1 VESHTALPDPQ
12 QPTRILSEALTA
24 IKKSVA
30 NTSAEND
37 PDGGKKNQVVDLPS
51 LQRRPGFLAASS
63 REPPGKSQSGQV
75 GEAVPVNLEGPER
88 NGNGIDL
95 GVAEHACDDPV
106 NATRG
111 RAKALRSDATQ
122 Y

>member
-1 VESHTALPDPQ
+1 MA
-12 QPTRILSEALTA
+12 A
-24 IKKSVA
+24 KKIRSS
-30 NTSAEND
+30 TC
-37 PDGGKKNQVVDLPS
+37 
-51 LQRRPGFLAASS
+51 RRCSGDQGFCAASS

-95 GVAEHACDDPV
+95 GIAEHACDDPV